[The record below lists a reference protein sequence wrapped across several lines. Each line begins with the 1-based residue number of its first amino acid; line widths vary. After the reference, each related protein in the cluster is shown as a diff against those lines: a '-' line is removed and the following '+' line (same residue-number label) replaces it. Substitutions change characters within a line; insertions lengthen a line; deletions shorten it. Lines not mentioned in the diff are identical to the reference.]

1 MESENV
7 EIAPLVI
14 RALGSVFAEFD
25 RWMGKLSITCN
36 IGVMQKNTLLG
47 TVRILRKVLQM

>member
-7 EIAPLVI
+7 EIAPVVI
-14 RALGSVFAEFD
+14 RALGSAFAEFD

-36 IGVMQKNTLLG
+36 TRVMQKSALFG